1 MKKTAI
7 FIFFIIFSNSF
18 LFAETNPHQIF
29 NEANAYYSQKDYTKA
44 IEKYEQLI
52 KQGNISA
59 NIYYNLANAYY
70 RNNNIGKAILYY
82 NKAKRLN
89 PNDDDINLNL
99 QLAKLK
105 TVDRIQPLPKFF
117 LSKWIEDIS
126 KSQSPETFAIFAI
139 IFSFIGF
146 GLLTIYIYARKSS
159 TKKLSFFTGIAS
171 LIIMIAFVLLAFQS
185 NSYRTSDKEGVII
198 SASAYIKSSPDQ
210 TATDLFILHE
220 GTEIEVLD
228 KVANWSKIRIAN
240 GSQGWVENN
249 KFEKI

>member
-1 MKKTAI
+1 MKKSAI
-7 FIFFIIFSNSF
+7 YILLIIFSNSL
-18 LFAETNPHQIF
+18 LFAQANPQQIF
-29 NEANAYYSQKDYTKA
+29 KEANQYYAQKDYVKA
-44 IEKYEQLI
+44 IEKYENLI
-52 KQGNISA
+52 KQGNFSA

-82 NKAKRLN
+82 HKAKRLN
-89 PNDDDINLNL
+89 PNDEDINANL

-105 TVDRIQPLPKFF
+105 SIDKIQPIPQFF
-117 LSKWIEDIS
+117 LSKWIENIS
-126 KSQSPETFAIFAI
+126 KSQSPETFGIIAI

-146 GLLTIYIYARKSS
+146 GLLTIYIYARKSG
-159 TKKLSFFTGIAS
+159 TKKLSFFGSIAA
-171 LIIMIAFVLLAFQS
+171 LIIMILFIITAFQS
-185 NSYRTSDKEGVII
+185 NTYRTSDKEAVII

-240 GSQGWVENN
+240 GNQGWIEDGN
-249 KFEKI
+249 FEII